1 MIVFEAAKTLCEIK
15 SLPNKELAGCVS
27 ILWLFLT
34 SQNSINKFASLRI
47 INKVLNFHSKFS

>member
-27 ILWLFLT
+27 TLWLFLT
-34 SQNSINKFASLRI
+34 SQNSINKFAALRI
-47 INKVLNFHSKFS
+47 INKVII